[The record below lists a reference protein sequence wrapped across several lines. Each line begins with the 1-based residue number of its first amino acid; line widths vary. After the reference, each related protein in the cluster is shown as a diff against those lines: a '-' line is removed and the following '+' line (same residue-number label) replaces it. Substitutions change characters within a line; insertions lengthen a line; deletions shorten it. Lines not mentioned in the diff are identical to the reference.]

1 MNPTRENN
9 EHHFDPLGYDGKD
22 CNTWDWGGNL
32 IVHELWQDE
41 DGDLFVKPVPSVLE
55 AVSEEE
61 IISMK
66 PLTGEW
72 KLAENSASVNT
83 PYGYSALLLNPL
95 NETSRLSFDIE
106 TTGEAASVGVAIHVD
121 ESFAVGY
128 YINIDFARSRMEFK
142 SGVRMTER
150 GGQMFPYEVELERPL
165 SSKTG
170 ECFHVDVIVSGT
182 ILEVYVDNRIAL
194 GTRMFD
200 IKGGNF
206 GLYASDAE
214 ANFMNIQIFKKKI

>member
-1 MNPTRENN
+1 M
-9 EHHFDPLGYDGKD
+9 
-22 CNTWDWGGNL
+22 
-32 IVHELWQDE
+32 
-41 DGDLFVKPVPSVLE
+41 PSVHLNAQIYSRWE
-55 AVSEEE
+55 TG
-61 IISMK
+61 IILYFLPMQ
-66 PLTGEW
+66 T
-72 KLAENSASVNT
+72 VIR
-83 PYGYSALLLNPL
+83 PYIGK
-95 NETSRLSFDIE
+95 
-106 TTGEAASVGVAIHVD
+106 AASVGVAIHVD

-200 IKGGNF
+200 ITGGNF

>member
-1 MNPTRENN
+1 M
-9 EHHFDPLGYDGKD
+9 
-22 CNTWDWGGNL
+22 
-32 IVHELWQDE
+32 
-41 DGDLFVKPVPSVLE
+41 
-55 AVSEEE
+55 
-61 IISMK
+61 
-66 PLTGEW
+66 
-72 KLAENSASVNT
+72 
-83 PYGYSALLLNPL
+83 
-95 NETSRLSFDIE
+95 
-106 TTGEAASVGVAIHVD
+106 D

-214 ANFMNIQIFKKKI
+214 ANFMNIQIFKKKYKIV